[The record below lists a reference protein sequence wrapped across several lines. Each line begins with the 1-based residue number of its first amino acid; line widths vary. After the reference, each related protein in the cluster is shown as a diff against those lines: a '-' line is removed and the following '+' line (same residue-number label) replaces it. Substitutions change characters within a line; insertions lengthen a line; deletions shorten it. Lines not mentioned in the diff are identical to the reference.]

1 MRPLAGEDL
10 ITRGVA
16 IDWEGLERALV
27 RRSRESEAFLDTLS
41 GDVVYLTRGW
51 SDDHAFSDQELDE
64 GLAAQRLLPILP
76 VPPETE
82 QQWMRHFV
90 GSLDDG
96 WTRDMLA
103 AALEQPAPDLRF
115 EDALG
120 FFPDD
125 RLLWLSCRNARMA
138 AVIRA
143 WLDANDIQPTNEPPL
158 RYR

>member
-1 MRPLAGEDL
+1 VRPIAGEEQT
-10 ITRGVA
+10 TRGVA
-16 IDWEGLERALV
+16 IDWEGLERALL
-27 RRSRESEAFLDTLS
+27 RRSRESEAFLDTRS

-64 GLAAQRLLPILP
+64 GLAAQRLVPVLP

-82 QQWMRHFV
+82 QHWMRHFV
-90 GSLDDG
+90 ESLDDG
-96 WTRDMLA
+96 WTRDMLL

-125 RLLWLSCRNARMA
+125 RLLWLACRNARMA